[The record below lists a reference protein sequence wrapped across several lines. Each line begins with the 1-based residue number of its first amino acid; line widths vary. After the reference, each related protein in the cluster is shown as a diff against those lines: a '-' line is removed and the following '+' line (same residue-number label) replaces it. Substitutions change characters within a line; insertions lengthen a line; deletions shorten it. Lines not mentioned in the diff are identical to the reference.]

1 MSNADD
7 IALLREEVD
16 RLRKENF
23 ELKKCIRLAISKIQD
38 SNTQMKT
45 TLTGSDPDI
54 YKTNFK
60 EANWL
65 KKEDDE

>member
-16 RLRKENF
+16 SLRKENF
-23 ELKKCIRLAISKIQD
+23 ELKKCIRLAISKIQN
-38 SNTQMKT
+38 SNTQMKN
-45 TLTGSDPDI
+45 TLTGSGPDI

-65 KKEDDE
+65 KKEDEE

>member
-45 TLTGSDPDI
+45 TLTGGDPDI